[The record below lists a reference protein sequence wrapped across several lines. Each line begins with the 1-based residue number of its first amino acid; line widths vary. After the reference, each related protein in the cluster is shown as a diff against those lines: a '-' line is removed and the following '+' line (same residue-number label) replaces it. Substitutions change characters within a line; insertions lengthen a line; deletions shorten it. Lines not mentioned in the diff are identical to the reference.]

1 MSPAQPPGPAPAV
14 VPTAAVQEAQQAS
27 GEMRQWTSAAILGNG
42 RRCPNAALPGS
53 RYCGLDAHQALTNKD
68 TDRVG
73 A

>member
-42 RRCPNAALPGS
+42 REALIE
-53 RYCGLDAHQALTNKD
+53 H
-68 TDRVG
+68 VG
-73 A
+73 AIYRLRLTSRGRLYLSK